1 MTPAPNDLTATQRML
16 DLIVGGWKAQV
27 VYAAAK
33 MALPDHI
40 AAGRTSA
47 ETLAEAAGAEVEG
60 IRRMMRLLVALE
72 VFAADEHGYRNTPL
86 SLTLRAAPDSLRDMC
101 LLYGEEF
108 YTAWGHAYQS
118 LRTVT
123 AGFELAHGEALYPY
137 LGTHPDFAER
147 FQAAMRSG
155 NIFFDAVPDVFD
167 FAGRTIADLGGGPG
181 HLLTAVLGRVP
192 DARGILLDREH
203 IVPIAKAALAATVGL
218 DRVELVA
225 GDMFEAVPRGAD
237 VYVLCRVLAGHD
249 DDAVAGLFAACRAAM
264 EPAGGRLMILERVVT
279 DRGGTVLPAL
289 WDLHLLMTNGGRH
302 RSLET
307 FTALL
312 DRAGLQL
319 ERIADLPME
328 TTALIARPRG

>member
-1 MTPAPNDLTATQRML
+1 MTRADLAATSRMVE
-16 DLIVGGWKAQV
+16 LITGGWRAQV
-27 VYAAAK
+27 IYTAAK
-33 MALPDHI
+33 MGLPDHI
-40 AAGRTSA
+40 AAGRTTAA
-47 ETLAEAAGAEVEG
+47 ELAAATGADVEG

-72 VFAADEHGYRNTPL
+72 VFAGDEHGYRNTPA
-86 SLTLRAAPDSLRDMC
+86 SLTLVDAPDSLRDMC

-108 YTAWGHAYQS
+108 YTAWGHAHES

-123 AGFELAHGEALYPY
+123 AGFELAYGEALYPY
-137 LGTHPDFAER
+137 LGTHPDLAER

-155 NIFFDAVPDVFD
+155 NIFFDYVPDVFD
-167 FAGRTIADLGGGPG
+167 FAGKTIADLGGGPG
-181 HLLTAVLGRVP
+181 HLLTAVLGQVP

-225 GDMFEAVPRGAD
+225 GDMFEAVPSGAD
-237 VYVLCRVLAGHD
+237 VYVLCRVLAGHS
-249 DDAVAGLFAACRAAM
+249 DDAVAGLFAACREAM
-264 EPAGGRLMILERVVT
+264 ESPGGRLMILERVVT
-279 DRGGTVLPAL
+279 NEGSTVLPAL

-312 DRAGLQL
+312 DRAGFDI
-319 ERIADLPME
+319 ERVADLPME
-328 TTALIARPRG
+328 TTAVIARPRA